1 MSDRKL
7 KLKDIEQILENQ
19 YKECAEFEFFN
30 ELKTYELRTEEI
42 PDLIEIIELMHK
54 HEKELVNRRQE
65 IELRI
70 LNHRMKN
77 LMSDK

>member
-30 ELKTYELRTEEI
+30 ELLTHELRTEEI
-42 PDLIEIIELMHK
+42 PNLIEIIELMHK